1 MATITLGALRDLWKN
16 VSDWVK
22 GVDTTSK
29 PKVSSIAVG
38 EITNLAPVTGVKT
51 ITATAAEVF
60 AGGSAKSGRSLMVV
74 KNEDPVLRFRVGPS
88 SVNQQTGF
96 PVEPGATAKFK
107 FDPGVSVPIYV
118 ISEGASIQV
127 SVKEV

>member
-1 MATITLGALRDLWKN
+1 

-38 EITNLAPVTGVKT
+38 DITNLAPVTGAKT

-60 AGGSAKSGRSLMVV
+60 AGGSAKSGRSLMLV

-88 SVNQQTGF
+88 GVNQQTGF
-96 PVEPGATAKFK
+96 PIEPGATAKFK